1 LPGRTF
7 ALGIRKVSPVIEKM
21 VCQLTDLFP
30 RVKSV
35 RVETM
40 TAESTNYS
48 LPAGKRNVRRRL
60 SDKASA
66 PVFRTIISF
75 KLPSPCGRG

>member
-1 LPGRTF
+1 LPGRAF
-7 ALGIRKVSPVIEKM
+7 ALGVRKVYHAIEKR

-48 LPAGKRNVRRRL
+48 LPAREGRVFPSGPVAVPL
-60 SDKASA
+60 SF
-66 PVFRTIISF
+66 PRV
-75 KLPSPCGRG
+75 